1 MAHEAFGTRS
11 EKKEAQPP
19 ALFRQ
24 SSAPIASLDF
34 RTNRLRGDDMKP
46 ADYAR
51 MAEECSRQA
60 DAMRPGTE
68 RDALMEKARLYRSY
82 ARMDNWVASRELQ
95 PPS

>member
-1 MAHEAFGTRS
+1 MEA
-11 EKKEAQPP
+11 
-19 ALFRQ
+19 
-24 SSAPIASLDF
+24 
-34 RTNRLRGDDMKP
+34 

-60 DAMRPGTE
+60 DMMPPSPE

-95 PPS
+95 PPN

>member
-1 MAHEAFGTRS
+1 MVVELLRPWQTVQGER
-11 EKKEAQPP
+11 ERDGGQP
-19 ALFRQ
+19 R
-24 SSAPIASLDF
+24 
-34 RTNRLRGDDMKP
+34 RL
-46 ADYAR
+46 
-51 MAEECSRQA
+51 CSRQA